1 MSQHD
6 RYISPF
12 STRYASDEMQYIFSD
27 DNKFRTWR
35 RLWVALAR
43 AEMKQGL
50 TNITP
55 EMVAEL
61 EAHVDDINYEVAI
74 EREKLVRH
82 DVMSHVYAY
91 GQQCPKAAGIIHL
104 GATSCYVGDNT
115 DIIVMRQGLEL
126 VRKKLIGVLA
136 KLAKFAEEYKDMPC
150 MAYTHCQPAQP
161 TTVGKRAT
169 LWANELVMDL
179 SEIDHRLATLQLR
192 GVKGTTGTQASFME
206 LFKGDADKIR
216 AVDASIAEEMGF
228 DSEAVI
234 PVSGQTYSR
243 KVDAFILN
251 ALAGIGQ
258 SCMKFATDLRLLA
271 NFKEMEEPFEKNQ
284 IGSSAMPYKRN
295 PMRCERICALSRYLM
310 VDVLN
315 PSFTTGTQWFER
327 TLDDALRR
335 DWSYGRNIDAL
346 LDYARRIR
354 DRQALIVLATD
365 ELALR
370 KRHIDVIGAIAATH
384 PVVLITVATAN
395 PFDPSEAARE
405 WYDGKSGRRIPALLR
420 NAKAAEEVAL
430 HRRYVC
436 AALEHELAKRGS
448 RMIRAA
454 SSDMMFDAFVRLVS
468 RSLGRSIRNQLRVP
482 PSLNLTSEVP
492 A

>member
-1 MSQHD
+1 MIDGSHP
-6 RYISPF
+6 SH
-12 STRYASDEMQYIFSD
+12 SSSSD
-27 DNKFRTWR
+27 DRIR
-35 RLWVALAR
+35 RKIEALGNSLSLPTVRKALGVLEGEHASNRRGGNDDPMDIRVYGPGDEAR
-43 AEMKQGL
+43 LIDWKASARLGR
-50 TNITP
+50 P
-55 EMVAEL
+55 MVVQHA
-61 EAHVDDINYEVAI
+61 
-74 EREKLVRH
+74 R
-82 DVMSHVYAY
+82 
-91 GQQCPKAAGIIHL
+91 Q
-104 GATSCYVGDNT
+104 ATSQVWLLCDVG
-115 DIIVMRQGLEL
+115 
-126 VRKKLIGVLA
+126 
-136 KLAKFAEEYKDMPC
+136 
-150 MAYTHCQPAQP
+150 
-161 TTVGKRAT
+161 
-169 LWANELVMDL
+169 
-179 SEIDHRLATLQLR
+179 
-192 GVKGTTGTQASFME
+192 
-206 LFKGDADKIR
+206 
-216 AVDASIAEEMGF
+216 EEMTGGCA
-228 DSEAVI
+228 SGEPAYAVA
-234 PVSGQTYSR
+234 G
-243 KVDAFILN
+243 N
-251 ALAGIGQ
+251 ALR
-258 SCMKFATDLRLLA
+258 MFA
-271 NFKEMEEPFEKNQ
+271 
-284 IGSSAMPYKRN
+284 
-295 PMRCERICALSRYLM
+295 ALSLRRSD
-310 VDVLN
+310 DVSLVFADAHSITRM
-315 PSFTTGTQWFER
+315 SFNGGFAQFER

>member
-1 MSQHD
+1 MIDGSHP
-6 RYISPF
+6 SH
-12 STRYASDEMQYIFSD
+12 SSHSSSSD
-27 DNKFRTWR
+27 DRIR
-35 RLWVALAR
+35 RKIEALGNSLSLPTVRKALGVLEGEHASNRRGGNDDPMDIRVYGPGDEAR
-43 AEMKQGL
+43 LIDWKASARLGR
-50 TNITP
+50 P
-55 EMVAEL
+55 MVVQHA
-61 EAHVDDINYEVAI
+61 
-74 EREKLVRH
+74 R
-82 DVMSHVYAY
+82 
-91 GQQCPKAAGIIHL
+91 Q
-104 GATSCYVGDNT
+104 ATSQVWLLCDVG
-115 DIIVMRQGLEL
+115 
-126 VRKKLIGVLA
+126 
-136 KLAKFAEEYKDMPC
+136 
-150 MAYTHCQPAQP
+150 
-161 TTVGKRAT
+161 
-169 LWANELVMDL
+169 
-179 SEIDHRLATLQLR
+179 
-192 GVKGTTGTQASFME
+192 
-206 LFKGDADKIR
+206 
-216 AVDASIAEEMGF
+216 EEMTGGC
-228 DSEAVI
+228 A
-234 PVSGQTYSR
+234 SG
-243 KVDAFILN
+243 
-251 ALAGIGQ
+251 
-258 SCMKFATDLRLLA
+258 
-271 NFKEMEEPFEKNQ
+271 EP
-284 IGSSAMPYKRN
+284 AMPFN
-295 PMRCERICALSRYLM
+295 GGFA
-310 VDVLN
+310 
-315 PSFTTGTQWFER
+315 QFER

-370 KRHIDVIGAIAATH
+370 KRHINVIGAIAATH

-420 NAKAAEEVAL
+420 NAKATEEVAL

>member
-1 MSQHD
+1 MIDGSHP
-6 RYISPF
+6 SHP
-12 STRYASDEMQYIFSD
+12 SHSSHSSSSD
-27 DNKFRTWR
+27 DRIR
-35 RLWVALAR
+35 RKIEALGNSLSLPTVRKALGVLEGEHASNRRGGNDDPMDIRVYGPGDEAR
-43 AEMKQGL
+43 LIDWKASARLGR
-50 TNITP
+50 P
-55 EMVAEL
+55 MVVQHA
-61 EAHVDDINYEVAI
+61 
-74 EREKLVRH
+74 R
-82 DVMSHVYAY
+82 
-91 GQQCPKAAGIIHL
+91 Q
-104 GATSCYVGDNT
+104 ATSQVWLLCDVG
-115 DIIVMRQGLEL
+115 
-126 VRKKLIGVLA
+126 
-136 KLAKFAEEYKDMPC
+136 
-150 MAYTHCQPAQP
+150 
-161 TTVGKRAT
+161 
-169 LWANELVMDL
+169 
-179 SEIDHRLATLQLR
+179 
-192 GVKGTTGTQASFME
+192 
-206 LFKGDADKIR
+206 
-216 AVDASIAEEMGF
+216 EEMTGGCASGDDVSLVFADAHSITRMPFNGGF
-228 DSEAVI
+228 A
-234 PVSGQTYSR
+234 Q
-243 KVDAFILN
+243 
-251 ALAGIGQ
+251 
-258 SCMKFATDLRLLA
+258 
-271 NFKEMEEPFEKNQ
+271 
-284 IGSSAMPYKRN
+284 
-295 PMRCERICALSRYLM
+295 
-310 VDVLN
+310 
-315 PSFTTGTQWFER
+315 FER

>member
-1 MSQHD
+1 MIDGSHP
-6 RYISPF
+6 SH
-12 STRYASDEMQYIFSD
+12 SSHSSSSD
-27 DNKFRTWR
+27 DRIR
-35 RLWVALAR
+35 RKIEALGNSLSLPTVRKALGVLEGEHASNRRGGNDDPMDIRVYGSGDEAR
-43 AEMKQGL
+43 LIDWKASARLGR
-50 TNITP
+50 P
-55 EMVAEL
+55 MVVQHA
-61 EAHVDDINYEVAI
+61 
-74 EREKLVRH
+74 R
-82 DVMSHVYAY
+82 
-91 GQQCPKAAGIIHL
+91 Q
-104 GATSCYVGDNT
+104 ATSQVWLLCDVG
-115 DIIVMRQGLEL
+115 
-126 VRKKLIGVLA
+126 
-136 KLAKFAEEYKDMPC
+136 EEMTGGCASGEP
-150 MAYTHCQPAQP
+150 AYTVA
-161 TTVGKRAT
+161 G
-169 LWANELVMDL
+169 
-179 SEIDHRLATLQLR
+179 
-192 GVKGTTGTQASFME
+192 
-206 LFKGDADKIR
+206 
-216 AVDASIAEEMGF
+216 
-228 DSEAVI
+228 
-234 PVSGQTYSR
+234 
-243 KVDAFILN
+243 N
-251 ALAGIGQ
+251 ALR
-258 SCMKFATDLRLLA
+258 MFA
-271 NFKEMEEPFEKNQ
+271 
-284 IGSSAMPYKRN
+284 
-295 PMRCERICALSRYLM
+295 ALSLRRSD
-310 VDVLN
+310 DVSLVFADAHSITRMPFN
-315 PSFTTGTQWFER
+315 GGFAQFER

-370 KRHIDVIGAIAATH
+370 KRHINVIGAIAATH

-420 NAKAAEEVAL
+420 NAKATEEVAL